1 MVKLAS
7 LRPYL
12 VYIIELHVIALVMEL
27 SPAHQF
33 DLVFY

>member
-12 VYIIELHVIALVMEL
+12 VYIIELHVITLVMKL